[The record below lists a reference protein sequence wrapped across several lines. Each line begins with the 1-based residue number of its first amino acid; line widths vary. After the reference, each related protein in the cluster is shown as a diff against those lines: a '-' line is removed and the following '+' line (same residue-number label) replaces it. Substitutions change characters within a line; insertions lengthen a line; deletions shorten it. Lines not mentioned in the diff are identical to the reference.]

1 VDTVTRNDLEY
12 LMKTSNSELQPPV
25 AAPGEIVAGP
35 SNFIRD
41 IILEDLKSNKFG
53 GQVHTRFPPEP
64 NGYLHIGHAKSICLN
79 FGLAA
84 EFGGKTNLRF
94 DDTNPSKEETE
105 YVDSIIEDVRW
116 LGFDWEDRLYYASD
130 YFEQLYKW
138 AVQLIQS
145 GKAFVCDL
153 SADEMRKYRGTL
165 TEPGKDS
172 PYRNRSVDEN
182 LDLFKRMRAG
192 EFADGAHTLRAKIN
206 MASGNLN
213 MRDPVMY
220 RILHAEHHRTGNKWC
235 IYPTYDFAHGQSDS
249 TERITHSICTLEFE
263 DHRPLYNWY
272 LEQLGIFHSQQ
283 IEFDRL
289 SLTYTLLSKR
299 KLLALVQN
307 RQVNGWD
314 DPRMPTLSGI
324 RRRGYT
330 PEALR
335 NFCAAIGVSKTNG
348 TIELG
353 LLEHYVREDLNKRA
367 QRVMAVLHPL
377 RVVIDNYPEDL
388 VEQMEAVNNPEDAA
402 AGTRTVPFSRVLY
415 IEQDDFRENPPKQYY
430 RLSPGREVRLRYGYF
445 ITCTGVVK
453 DEKTGE
459 VVEVHCT
466 YDPASRG
473 GNAPDG
479 RKVKST
485 IHWVSAAHALNAE
498 VRLYETLFTRENPD
512 ETADGQDFTSNLN
525 PNSLEVLSNAKLE
538 PSLADA
544 IAGNRYQFER
554 LGYFC
559 VDPDT
564 TSERLVFNRT
574 VALRDTWAKIE
585 KRSKISTG

>member
-1 VDTVTRNDLEY
+1 
-12 LMKTSNSELQPPV
+12 
-25 AAPGEIVAGP
+25 
-35 SNFIRD
+35 
-41 IILEDLKSNKFG
+41 
-53 GQVHTRFPPEP
+53 
-64 NGYLHIGHAKSICLN
+64 
-79 FGLAA
+79 
-84 EFGGKTNLRF
+84 
-94 DDTNPSKEETE
+94 
-105 YVDSIIEDVRW
+105 
-116 LGFDWEDRLYYASD
+116 
-130 YFEQLYKW
+130 
-138 AVQLIQS
+138 
-145 GKAFVCDL
+145 
-153 SADEMRKYRGTL
+153 
-165 TEPGKDS
+165 
-172 PYRNRSVDEN
+172 
-182 LDLFKRMRAG
+182 
-192 EFADGAHTLRAKIN
+192 
-206 MASGNLN
+206 
-213 MRDPVMY
+213 
-220 RILHAEHHRTGNKWC
+220 
-235 IYPTYDFAHGQSDS
+235 
-249 TERITHSICTLEFE
+249 
-263 DHRPLYNWY
+263 
-272 LEQLGIFHSQQ
+272 
-283 IEFDRL
+283 
-289 SLTYTLLSKR
+289 
-299 KLLALVQN
+299 
-307 RQVNGWD
+307 
-314 DPRMPTLSGI
+314 MPTLSGI

-348 TIELG
+348 TIEFG

-466 YDPASRG
+466 YDPATRG

-585 KRSKISTG
+585 KRSKISIG